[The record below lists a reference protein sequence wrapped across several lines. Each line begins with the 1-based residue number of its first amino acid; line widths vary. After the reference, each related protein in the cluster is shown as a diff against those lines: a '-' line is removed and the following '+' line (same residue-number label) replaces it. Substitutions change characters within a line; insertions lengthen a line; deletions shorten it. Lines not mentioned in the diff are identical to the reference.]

1 MSKEIQDV
9 LDKRTGIVRLI
20 GTDQKYHT
28 SPVYITPKF
37 EEVTKTF
44 TINGKQYKGKVVEEN
59 GEKLVVAENTPIRI
73 SDFESFRFAHLQSF
87 DMESDEQRFLLE
99 IALSDEMVAPNKE
112 AVNPG
117 IHRYYVEDKEKEAAS
132 KVGKNQRIF
141 AAMDKLRSMS
151 LEEMQDYGRLLQIY
165 TKDMSRT
172 QLEAS
177 LYDLAMN
184 KPGDILNVSEDRNA
198 KHKIFL
204 RKLVQAGILRIVNGK
219 YMNGNELVGANEDFA
234 IEFMRDNSNNS
245 LITQWNKMLKNGE
258 PALEKK
264 TSKSTSED

>member
-9 LDKRTGIVRLI
+9 LDKRTGVVRLI

-44 TINGKQYKGKVVEEN
+44 IINGKSYKGRNIEEN
-59 GEKLVVAENTPIRI
+59 GQKLVISESTPVRL

-87 DMESDEQRFLLE
+87 NMESEEQRFLLE

-117 IHRYYVEDKEKEAAS
+117 IHRYYVEDKEKEASS
-132 KVGKNQRIF
+132 KVSKNQRIF
-141 AAMDKLRSMS
+141 AAMEKLRNMS

-184 KPGDILNVSEDRNA
+184 KPNDILDVSEDRNA

-204 RKLVQAGILRIVNGK
+204 RKLIQAGILRIVNGK

-234 IEFMRDNSNNS
+234 IEFMRDSSNNQ
-245 LITQWNKMLKNGE
+245 LLTQWSKMLKNGNDSV
-258 PALEKK
+258 PEKK
-264 TSKSTSED
+264 STKVSE